1 MAASSL
7 KCLAICAL
15 LMPLARANA
24 AAQVALKRDRQ
35 TPILLDSQSVSIDL
49 KTNSAV
55 FSKVRI
61 SQGTMSI
68 TADQGQASQQRS
80 ADLYFENNVWNFKGN
95 VKITMDQGQL
105 ASDDAQITFVNSLL
119 SKAIVNGKPAAFEQT
134 VTKTGKLAKGKADT
148 IDYDA
153 NKHVV
158 RFLKDAY
165 LNYGDNELR
174 GQALK
179 YDVLSQKVI
188 AEEAEQNSQRVRI
201 TITPPPPKRP
211 LPRPIHER
219 IAGAG
224 TRQELQITAGAAGF
238 VPGGRERRGGGVV
251 GTQRRRQDHGF
262 LHDRGPHPLRARRD
276 LSGQ

>member
-15 LMPLARANA
+15 LLPPAAQA
-24 AAQVALKRDRQ
+24 AAQLALKHDRQ
-35 TPILLDSQSVSIDL
+35 APILLEAQGTSIDL
-49 KTNSAV
+49 KTNSAL
-55 FSKVRI
+55 FTKVRI
-61 SQGTMSI
+61 TQGTMSI

-95 VKITMDQGQL
+95 VKISMDQGQL
-105 ASDDAQITFVNSLL
+105 TSDDAQITFMNSLL
-119 SKAIVNGKPAAFEQT
+119 NKAVVNGKPAAFEQT
-134 VTKTGKLAKGKADT
+134 VSKTGKLAKGNADT

-165 LNYGDNELR
+165 LNYGDNEMR

-188 AEEAEQNSQRVRI
+188 AEEAEQNSQRVHI
-201 TITPPPPKRP
+201 TITPPPPK
-211 LPRPIHER
+211 
-219 IAGAG
+219 
-224 TRQELQITAGAAGF
+224 TA
-238 VPGGRERRGGGVV
+238 PPPK
-251 GTQRRRQDHGF
+251 TN
-262 LHDRGPHPLRARRD
+262 P
-276 LSGQ
+276 